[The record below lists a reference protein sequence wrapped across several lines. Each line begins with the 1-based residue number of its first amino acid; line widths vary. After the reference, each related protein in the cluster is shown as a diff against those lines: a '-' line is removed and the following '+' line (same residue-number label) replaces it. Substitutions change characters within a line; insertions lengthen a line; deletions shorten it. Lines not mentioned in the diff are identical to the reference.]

1 MSREGC
7 HWTNRNMARKSKAKY
22 EMKGHSIPGIKGYKN
37 TTLEDG
43 RAASSAFQM
52 QSPLHVEDDGSDA
65 YELDDIN
72 VKSSDFDPNRAAK
85 QAVGQGGLAY
95 AGQEFSKLEWK
106 DGKLVRKG
114 SEVEKDKITEQVDKY
129 EATGDTVDT
138 TNPEFQSSIDDQF
151 LTDEELA
158 EKNVDEMDEEFR
170 SNAPKANLDKE
181 ITSPEVKSKEPDFST
196 FESVNDLVA
205 ERKLWEKEN
214 PGVRFPG
221 QEEINK
227 RLKENPNKW
236 D

>member
-1 MSREGC
+1 
-7 HWTNRNMARKSKAKY
+7 MARKSKGKFN
-22 EMKGHSIPGIKGYKN
+22 MKGHSIPGIKGCKT

-52 QSPLHVEDDGSDA
+52 QSPLHEEGDGSDA

-72 VKSSDFDPNRAAK
+72 VESSDYDPNRATVQRAD
-85 QAVGQGGLAY
+85 QSGVNYALQQLGRLA
-95 AGQEFSKLEWK
+95 GRLK
-106 DGKLVRKG
+106 DGEAAK
-114 SEVEKDKITEQVDKY
+114 EDEITEQVNKY
-129 EATGDTVDT
+129 EVTGDAVDA

-158 EKNVDEMDEEFR
+158 KRNVDKMDEELQL
-170 SNAPKANLDKE
+170 NAPKANLDKE
-181 ITSPEVKSKEPDFST
+181 ITSPKVIMSSMEPDFSA

-205 ERKLWEKEN
+205 ERKLWKKEN

-221 QEEINK
+221 QDEINK

>member
-1 MSREGC
+1 
-7 HWTNRNMARKSKAKY
+7 MARKSKGKFN
-22 EMKGHSIPGIKGYKN
+22 MKGHSIPGIKGCKT

-65 YELDDIN
+65 YKLKDIN
-72 VKSSDFDPNRAAK
+72 VTSSDYDPNRATVQRADQSGVNYALQQLGRLAGRLKDENAAK
-85 QAVGQGGLAY
+85 
-95 AGQEFSKLEWK
+95 E
-106 DGKLVRKG
+106 
-114 SEVEKDKITEQVDKY
+114 DKITEKINEY
-129 EATGDTVDT
+129 EVTGDAVDT

-158 EKNVDEMDEEFR
+158 KRNVDKMDEELQL
-170 SNAPKANLDKE
+170 NAPKANLDKE
-181 ITSPEVKSKEPDFST
+181 ITSPKVIMSSMEPDFSA

-205 ERKLWEKEN
+205 ERKLWKKEN

-221 QEEINK
+221 QDEINK

>member
-1 MSREGC
+1 MS
-7 HWTNRNMARKSKAKY
+7 RKSKAKFN
-22 EMKGHSIPGIKGYKN
+22 MKGHSIPGIKGFKD

-72 VKSSDFDPNRAAK
+72 VESSDYDPNRAER
-85 QAVGQGGLAY
+85 QAAGQGGLDY
-95 AGQEFSKLEWK
+95 MGQEFGKLEWV

-114 SEVEKDKITEQVDKY
+114 SEVEGKKEDKITEKINEY
-129 EATGDTVDT
+129 EVTGDAVDT

-151 LTDEELA
+151 LTDEELT
-158 EKNVDEMDEEFR
+158 KRNLDEMDEEFQ

>member
-1 MSREGC
+1 
-7 HWTNRNMARKSKAKY
+7 MARKSKGKFN
-22 EMKGHSIPGIKGYKN
+22 MKGHSIPGIKGCKT

-52 QSPLHVEDDGSDA
+52 QSPLHEEGDGSDA

-72 VKSSDFDPNRAAK
+72 VESSDYDPNRATVQRADQSGVNYALQQLGRLAGRLKDENAAK
-85 QAVGQGGLAY
+85 
-95 AGQEFSKLEWK
+95 E
-106 DGKLVRKG
+106 
-114 SEVEKDKITEQVDKY
+114 DKITEKINEY
-129 EATGDTVDT
+129 EVTGDAVDT

-158 EKNVDEMDEEFR
+158 KRNVDKMDEELQL
-170 SNAPKANLDKE
+170 NAPKANLDKE
-181 ITSPEVKSKEPDFST
+181 ITSPKVIMSSMEPDFSA

-205 ERKLWEKEN
+205 ERKLWKKEN

-221 QEEINK
+221 QDEINK